1 MAADHDPEVFLNTFE
16 RIATVAG
23 WPQDQWALRLTPCL
37 TGLAQK
43 VVEALDLG
51 EAADYD
57 KVKQAILG
65 TLNLSAEAY
74 RKRFRELRLEPGRS
88 PRAVGQEMKA
98 NARRWLQPEMH
109 FAEQVVELVVLEQ
122 LVTTLEPA
130 LRSWVTSQQPLTLE
144 DAVTLLEAYWEA
156 EAIWG
161 VAAVPPQKNGQ
172 GQKKGPWSEMEE
184 DMAAC
189 LERGS
194 CEDGNKDIPGPQ
206 HHSKTMEGFP
216 AASLP
221 LDMGEGAMSTLGRG
235 GGWKDNGGNETL
247 PSRAPSI
254 PFTREG
260 RASEGRNRMGRM
272 AWEEKGEKLEVE
284 TKEEGSQIEE
294 GDGTKRTEELEQA
307 GVRGEVVGGEKVQEK
322 REDDKRGERKAEAK
336 RGEPPGWE
344 WIWMENPWTGKWEK
358 LMVPQE
364 EAERR
369 RGTTVMKPSY
379 WGEKEAREWRR
390 KIREERANI
399 EREKREQ
406 ARLMQAYEKGKPSTL
421 GPGRPRYPERDCR
434 DH

>member
-172 GQKKGPWSEMEE
+172 GQKKG
-184 DMAAC
+184 
-189 LERGS
+189 
-194 CEDGNKDIPGPQ
+194 
-206 HHSKTMEGFP
+206 EG
-216 AASLP
+216 
-221 LDMGEGAMSTLGRG
+221 MMSTGERTAHSSGGACERAAESVPSSENEQEDRGVQTDETGEARDRCVKLLKDFPNLMVGGGLLSTPADPHGKDNYKPRG
-235 GGWKDNGGNETL
+235 GWNWGTASPKTASGMKKNPAGSSPFL
-247 PSRAPSI
+247 PRLEGTHVKHPCCNTVCAVLSI
-254 PFTREG
+254 PVQNPVIRY
-260 RASEGRNRMGRM
+260 S
-272 AWEEKGEKLEVE
+272 
-284 TKEEGSQIEE
+284 I
-294 GDGTKRTEELEQA
+294 
-307 GVRGEVVGGEKVQEK
+307 GVR
-322 REDDKRGERKAEAK
+322 R
-336 RGEPPGWE
+336 
-344 WIWMENPWTGKWEK
+344 I
-358 LMVPQE
+358 
-364 EAERR
+364 
-369 RGTTVMKPSY
+369 
-379 WGEKEAREWRR
+379 
-390 KIREERANI
+390 
-399 EREKREQ
+399 
-406 ARLMQAYEKGKPSTL
+406 
-421 GPGRPRYPERDCR
+421 
-434 DH
+434 